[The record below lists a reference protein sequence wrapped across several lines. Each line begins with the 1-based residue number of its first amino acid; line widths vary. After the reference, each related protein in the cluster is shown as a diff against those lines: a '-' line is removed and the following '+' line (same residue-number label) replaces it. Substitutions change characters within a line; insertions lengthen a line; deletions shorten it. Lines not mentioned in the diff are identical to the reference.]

1 MALIPVKLYELS
13 KTRLKLTLTQRVVL
27 TELMLKFTIV
37 NLKKCKGISDIVAIS
52 EDERVARISNYLGI
66 RYIFCN
72 ERGVNFAIESGDKY
86 CNDNMV
92 NSNIIIPID
101 LVYLN
106 SYEIELL
113 LSVVSKYQKCAIIV
127 PSMRMDGTNI
137 LIRRPFNLFE
147 TSFDNNSFFNH
158 IEASKNASA
167 KTIIIKSDNLSQ
179 DLDTVDDYNRIIAR
193 PINNLSSLL
202 SRILNIKCKDV
213 N

>member
-1 MALIPVKLYELS
+1 MALIPVKRYESS
-13 KTRLKLTLTQRVVL
+13 KSRLKLTRTQKVVL

-37 NLKKCKGISDIVAIS
+37 NLKKCKSISDIVTIS
-52 EDERVARISNYLGI
+52 EDEKVARISNYYGI
-66 RYIFCN
+66 RFIFCN

-92 NSNIIIPID
+92 KSNIIIPID

-113 LSVVSKYQKCAIIV
+113 LSVASKYQKCAIIV

-137 LIRRPFNLFE
+137 LFRRPFNLFE
-147 TSFDNNSFFNH
+147 TSFDSNSYFNH
-158 IEASKNASA
+158 IKASKNAGA
-167 KTIIIKSDNLSQ
+167 QTIIIKSDNLSQ

-193 PINNLSSLL
+193 PINNLSNLMA
-202 SRILNIKCKDV
+202 RIPNIK
-213 N
+213 